1 MISSR
6 AEIHPQAYVA
16 GGVAIGEG
24 TIIRQFASVTGG
36 TVLGRDCSVSPFAM
50 LHGPVI
56 GDRCRISGG
65 VMMGPGF
72 LIEDDVFI
80 GPNVTLAN
88 DAWPRTDKTG
98 YRPEEF
104 DGTRWAVIVEDG
116 ASIGANAVVLP
127 GVRIGAKAMIAAG
140 ERVTRDVPPG
150 ALWVNGRACT
160 RARPF
165 ERMKFAS

>member
-1 MISSR
+1 MGLM
-6 AEIHPQAYVA
+6 IHPRAYVDA
-16 GGVAIGEG
+16 TCEIGDG
-24 TIIRQFASVTGG
+24 CKVWQLASLTGG
-36 TVLGRDCSVSPFAM
+36 TILGADCVVSPFAM

-72 LIEDDVFI
+72 LLEDDIFVGPGVVF
-80 GPNVTLAN
+80 AN

-116 ASIGANAVVLP
+116 ASIGANAVILP
-127 GVRIGAKAMIAAG
+127 GVRIGARAMIAAG
-140 ERVTRDVPPG
+140 ERVTRDVPAG
-150 ALWVNGRACT
+150 ALWLNGRACT
-160 RARPF
+160 RTGPF